1 RRDGFKIHCPKGRV
15 GSSPTPGTITSA
27 LVHLHPHSYIRTRL
41 RRCGPLAVRSPLRP
55 SGACGE
61 VATLPRADSAYA
73 ALVKRSMIER
83 KLREN
88 GDALKR
94 AREEVRIST
103 EQLEHLSGEADEARI
118 RAMVS
123 ETPLAEQSFHEAS
136 RHAEKMRKHHTEVQ
150 DRIVLL
156 ETRQNELLDQMG
168 AA

>member
-1 RRDGFKIHCPKGRV
+1 
-15 GSSPTPGTITSA
+15 
-27 LVHLHPHSYIRTRL
+27 
-41 RRCGPLAVRSPLRP
+41 
-55 SGACGE
+55 
-61 VATLPRADSAYA
+61 
-73 ALVKRSMIER
+73 MIER

-136 RHAEKMRKHHTEVQ
+136 RHAEKMRKHHTDLQ
-150 DRIVLL
+150 HRIMLL
-156 ETRQNELLDQMG
+156 ETRQNELLDDMG